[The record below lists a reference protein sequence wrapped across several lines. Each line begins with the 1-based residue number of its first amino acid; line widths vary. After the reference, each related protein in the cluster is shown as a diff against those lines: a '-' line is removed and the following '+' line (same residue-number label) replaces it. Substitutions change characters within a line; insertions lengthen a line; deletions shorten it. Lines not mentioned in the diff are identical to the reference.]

1 MSSSILSVHSVC
13 AVSDLQLNDTFQE
26 MGRRR
31 SVRSRKHCFATAP
44 PHHGVPCVSP
54 VLVSCIRPTIQGV
67 LCVPLNSSVSCPTLN
82 SGVFSTL
89 PISSIVLCPIPLSR
103 LRAESLVRASSVL
116 KFEPDLSWP
125 QLFKHPLQVVFKKYS
140 FLSNRN

>member
-1 MSSSILSVHSVC
+1 MTLFRKWDDGEVLARESTVLPHSPP
-13 AVSDLQLNDTFQE
+13 S
-26 MGRRR
+26 RR
-31 SVRSRKHCFATAP
+31 
-44 PHHGVPCVSP
+44 VPCVSP

-116 KFEPDLSWP
+116 KFEPDFSWP
-125 QLFKHPLQVVFKKYS
+125 QLFKHPLQVVSRNIFFSFKQKS
-140 FLSNRN
+140 FNLLKN